1 MNTTNIELTTAELDL
16 LIEALNHRA
25 ARHESMSRF
34 NPRGAGPHDRT
45 AKAMRKLEGRLL
57 QLADKVD

>member
-1 MNTTNIELTTAELDL
+1 M

-25 ARHESMSRF
+25 SRHESMSRF

-57 QLADKVD
+57 QMADKVD